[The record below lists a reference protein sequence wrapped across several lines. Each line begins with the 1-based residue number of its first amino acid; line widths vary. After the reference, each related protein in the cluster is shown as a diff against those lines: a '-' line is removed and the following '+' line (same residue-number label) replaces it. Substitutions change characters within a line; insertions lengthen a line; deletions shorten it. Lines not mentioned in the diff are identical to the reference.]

1 MGDPL
6 HDVDRLLALR
16 ASGLGRGTHQA
27 AFEPLLAL
35 ATRLLG
41 APVGLVSVVDGGA
54 QHFSAELGLRAPGD
68 PVGGTPLSHSF
79 CQHVVIDDQ
88 PLVVTDARLDGRLA
102 GHPAITD
109 LGVIAY
115 CGVPIRDAE
124 GHVLGSFCAIDTEQ
138 HTWSADDVEVLRTLA
153 EAVAATVSVELRH
166 ASLIRSLQRRVIP
179 ERGAVKASAWDLDA
193 AYRPAMHAPIGGD
206 FYDVEVGRDGGLWV
220 VLGDVVG
227 HGLDA
232 TVAMAQ
238 LQAATRTAGS
248 LGVSL
253 QEVVETLDAAA
264 PHIDGVSYA
273 GLVAARFAEDGRRF
287 EHLSCGAIPA
297 LVVGEDGTARYCT
310 EAQTPPLA
318 FPGAVR
324 HVHRHEEP
332 VAGVVF
338 VTDGLVERRGEDI
351 DVGMDRLAAFA
362 HSVMDQPDPAAAI
375 AARLG
380 TDSEDDVA
388 VVVVRPE
395 RSPTASPDRPGSPPD
410 R

>member
-41 APVGLVSVVDGGA
+41 APVGLVSVVDEGA
-54 QHFSAELGLRAPGD
+54 QHFSAELGLRPPGD
-68 PVGGTPLSHSF
+68 EMGGTPLSHSF
-79 CQHVVIDDQ
+79 CQHVVVDDE
-88 PLVVTDARLDGRLA
+88 PLVVADARVDDRLA

-115 CGVPIRDAE
+115 CGVPIRDAD
-124 GHVLGSFCAIDTEQ
+124 GHVLGSFCAIDTAE
-138 HTWSADDVEVLRTLA
+138 HSWSGDDVEVLRTLA

-166 ASLIRSLQRRVIP
+166 ASLIRSLQRRVVP
-179 ERGAVKASAWDLDA
+179 DPGASQASAWDLHA
-193 AYRPAMHAPIGGD
+193 AYRPAMRAPVGGD
-206 FYDVEVGRDGGLWV
+206 FYDVEVGEDGGLAV
-220 VLGDVVG
+220 VVGDVVG

-238 LQAATRTAGS
+238 LQAAARTAGS
-248 LGVSL
+248 QSGSL
-253 QEVVETLDAAA
+253 LDIIRTLDAAA
-264 PHIDGVSYA
+264 PHIQGVSYA
-273 GLVAARFAEDGRRF
+273 AMVAARFAADGRGF
-287 EHLSCGAIPA
+287 EHLSCGAMPV
-297 LVVGEDGTARYCT
+297 LVVADDGTAHFCT

-318 FPGAVR
+318 FPGALR
-324 HVHRHEEP
+324 HVHRHDER

-351 DVGMDRLAAFA
+351 DVGLDRLAATA
-362 HSVMDQPDPAAAI
+362 PEVMADSDPAASLAD
-375 AARLG
+375 RLG
-380 TDSEDDVA
+380 VDSEDDVA
-388 VVVVRPE
+388 VVVVRPQ
-395 RSPTASPDRPGSPPD
+395 R
-410 R
+410 

>member
-6 HDVDRLLALR
+6 HDIDRLLALR

-41 APVGLVSVVDGGA
+41 APVGLVSVVDAGA
-54 QHFSAELGLRAPGD
+54 QHFSAELGLREPGD
-68 PVGGTPLSHSF
+68 ELGGTPLSHSF
-79 CQHVVIDDQ
+79 CQHVVIDDE
-88 PLVVTDARLDGRLA
+88 PLVVADARLDDRLA
-102 GHPAITD
+102 GHPAITE

-115 CGVPIRDAE
+115 CGVPIRDGE
-124 GHVLGSFCAIDTEQ
+124 GHVLGSFCAIDTAE
-138 HTWSADDVEVLRTLA
+138 HAWSADDVEVLRTLA

-166 ASLIRSLQRRVIP
+166 ATLIRSLQRRVIP
-179 ERGAVKASAWDLDA
+179 ERGAAEASAWDLDA
-193 AYRPAMHAPIGGD
+193 AYRPAMHAPVGGD
-206 FYDVEVGRDGGLWV
+206 FFDVEIGRDGALWV

-248 LGVSL
+248 LGGSL
-253 QEVVETLDAAA
+253 QEIVETLDAAA
-264 PHIDGVSYA
+264 PHIDGMPYA
-273 GLVAARFAEDGRRF
+273 ALVTARFAADGRRF

-297 LVVGEDGTARYCT
+297 LMVGTDGTARYCT

-318 FPGAVR
+318 FPGASR
-324 HVHRHEEP
+324 EVHRHGEA

-351 DVGMDRLAAFA
+351 DVGMDRLAALA
-362 HSVMDQPDPAAAI
+362 PDVMDEPDPAASI
-375 AARLG
+375 ADRLG
-380 TDSEDDVA
+380 VDSEDDVA
-388 VVVVRPE
+388 VVVVRPQ
-395 RSPTASPDRPGSPPD
+395 R
-410 R
+410 

>member
-6 HDVDRLLALR
+6 RDVDRLLALR

-41 APVGLVSVVDGGA
+41 APVGLVSLVDDGA
-54 QHFSAELGLRAPGD
+54 QHFSAELGLREPGGE

-79 CQHVVIDDQ
+79 CQHVVIDDE
-88 PLVVTDARLDGRLA
+88 PLVVADARVDDRLA

-115 CGVPIRDAE
+115 CGVPIRDGE
-124 GHVLGSFCAIDTEQ
+124 GHVLGSFCAIDTEE
-138 HTWSADDVEVLRTLA
+138 HAWSSDDVEVLRTLA
-153 EAVAATVSVELRH
+153 EAVAAAVSVELRH
-166 ASLIRSLQRRVIP
+166 ATLIRSLQRRVLP
-179 ERGAVKASAWDLDA
+179 GPGAAATSAWDLDA
-193 AYRPAMHAPIGGD
+193 AYRPAMRAPVGGD
-206 FYDVEVGRDGGLWV
+206 FFDVEIGADGALWV

-238 LQAATRTAGS
+238 LQAAVRTAGS
-248 LGVSL
+248 LGGSL
-253 QEVVETLDAAA
+253 QQIVEMLDAAA
-264 PHIDGVSYA
+264 PRIDGVSYA
-273 GLVAARFAEDGRRF
+273 GLIIARFADDGRRF
-287 EHLSCGAIPA
+287 EHLSCGAIPPL
-297 LVVGEDGTARYCT
+297 LVGGDGSARYCS

-318 FPGAVR
+318 FPGASR
-324 HVHRHEEP
+324 HPHRHDEP

-351 DVGMDRLAAFA
+351 DVGMDRLAALA
-362 HSVMDQPDPAAAI
+362 PQVMGDRDPAASI
-375 AARLG
+375 ADRLG
-380 TDSEDDVA
+380 VDSEDDVA
-388 VVVVRPE
+388 VVVVRPQ
-395 RSPTASPDRPGSPPD
+395 A
-410 R
+410 

>member
-6 HDVDRLLALR
+6 RDVDRLLALR

-41 APVGLVSVVDGGA
+41 APVGLVSVVDDGA
-54 QHFSAELGLRAPGD
+54 QHFSAELGLRPHGE
-68 PVGGTPLSHSF
+68 PMGGTPLSHSF
-79 CQHVVIDDQ
+79 CRHVVVDDE
-88 PLVVTDARLDGRLA
+88 PLVVADARVDDRLA
-102 GHPAITD
+102 GHPAIAD

-124 GHVLGSFCAIDTEQ
+124 GHVLGSFCAIDTAE
-138 HTWSADDVEVLRTLA
+138 HAWTGDDVEVLRTLA

-166 ASLIRSLQRRVIP
+166 ATLIRSLQRRVVP
-179 ERGAVKASAWDLDA
+179 DPGVAEASAWDLHA
-193 AYRPAMHAPIGGD
+193 AYRPAMRAPVGGD
-206 FYDVEVGRDGGLWV
+206 FYDVEVGSDGGLWV
-220 VLGDVVG
+220 ILGDVVG

-238 LQAATRTAGS
+238 LQAAGRTAASLGGS
-248 LGVSL
+248 LADVIG
-253 QEVVETLDAAA
+253 TLDAAA
-264 PHIDGVSYA
+264 PHIHGVSYA
-273 GLVAARFAEDGRRF
+273 AMVAARFGPDGRSF

-297 LVVGEDGTARYCT
+297 LIVADHGRARYCS

-318 FPGAVR
+318 FPGADR
-324 HVHRHEEP
+324 HAHRHDEP

-351 DVGMDRLAAFA
+351 DVGMDRLASLAPE
-362 HSVMDQPDPAAAI
+362 VMGDPDPAASLAD
-375 AARLG
+375 RLG
-380 TDSEDDVA
+380 VDSEDDVA

-395 RSPTASPDRPGSPPD
+395 R
-410 R
+410 

>member
-6 HDVDRLLALR
+6 RDTDRLLALR
-16 ASGLGRGTHQA
+16 SSGLGRSTHQA
-27 AFEPLLAL
+27 AFEPLLEL

-41 APVGLVSVVDGGA
+41 APVGLVSVVDDSA
-54 QHFSAELGLRAPGD
+54 QHFAAELGLRPPGEAM
-68 PVGGTPLSHSF
+68 GGTPISHSF
-79 CQHVVIDDQ
+79 CQHVVIDDEA
-88 PLVVTDARLDGRLA
+88 LVVADARQDDRLA

-115 CGVPIRDAE
+115 CGVPIRDDE
-124 GHVLGSFCAIDTEQ
+124 GHVLGSFCAIDTTE
-138 HTWSADDVEVLRTLA
+138 HAWSADDVEVLRTLA
-153 EAVAATVSVELRH
+153 QAVSATVSVELRH
-166 ASLIRSLQRRVIP
+166 ATLIRSLQRRVLP
-179 ERGAVKASAWDLDA
+179 EPGASEASPWRLDA
-193 AYRPAMHAPIGGD
+193 AYRPAMHSPVGGD
-206 FYDVEVGRDGGLWV
+206 FYDVEVDAGGGLWV

-227 HGLDA
+227 HGIDA

-248 LGVSL
+248 LGGTL
-253 QEVVETLDAAA
+253 AEVIAVLDVAA
-264 PHIDGVSYA
+264 PQIDGVSYA
-273 GLVAARFAEDGRRF
+273 GLVGARFTGDGRRF

-324 HVHRHEEP
+324 HAHRHDEP

-351 DVGMDRLAAFA
+351 DVGMDRLAALA
-362 HSVMDQPDPAAAI
+362 PDVMDDEDPAASI
-375 AARLG
+375 ADALG
-380 TDSEDDVA
+380 ADSSDDVA

-395 RSPTASPDRPGSPPD
+395 R
-410 R
+410 

>member
-6 HDVDRLLALR
+6 HDIDRLLALR

-41 APVGLVSVVDGGA
+41 APVGLVSVVDAGA
-54 QHFSAELGLRAPGD
+54 QHFSAELGLREPGEEL
-68 PVGGTPLSHSF
+68 GGTPLSHSF
-79 CQHVVIDDQ
+79 CQHVVIDDE
-88 PLVVTDARLDGRLA
+88 PLVVADARLDDRLA

-115 CGVPIRDAE
+115 CGVPIRDGE
-124 GHVLGSFCAIDTEQ
+124 GHVLGSFCAIDTTE
-138 HTWSADDVEVLRTLA
+138 HAWSDDDVEVLRTLA
-153 EAVAATVSVELRH
+153 AAVAAAVSVELRH
-166 ASLIRSLQRRVIP
+166 ATLIRSLQRRVIP
-179 ERGAVKASAWDLDA
+179 DRGAAEASAWDLDA
-193 AYRPAMHAPIGGD
+193 AYRPAMHAPVGGD
-206 FYDVEVGRDGGLWV
+206 FFDVEIGRDGALWV

-248 LGVSL
+248 RGGSL
-253 QEVVETLDAAA
+253 QEIVETLDAAA
-264 PHIDGVSYA
+264 PHIDGMPYA
-273 GLVAARFAEDGRRF
+273 ALVTARFADDGRRF

-297 LVVGEDGTARYCT
+297 LMVGTDGTARYCT

-318 FPGAVR
+318 FPGASR
-324 HVHRHEEP
+324 EVHRHGEA

-362 HSVMDQPDPAAAI
+362 PDVMDDPDPAVSI
-375 AARLG
+375 ADRLG
-380 TDSEDDVA
+380 VDSEDDVA
-388 VVVVRPE
+388 VVVVRPQ
-395 RSPTASPDRPGSPPD
+395 R
-410 R
+410 